1 MKDTVAA
8 MKIIKDS
15 KCDALGVAANV
26 ETCFAA
32 VQRYSREYG
41 LVFRSKDRAYDI
53 SGGDA
58 STKNRTQRDAR
69 VNAVNIRDGILD
81 GGKYFRGAN
90 TTLKPRFTDKG
101 AFEVSC
107 YTPAEGSGSTAKAA
121 TTVYGATAVKT
132 CMDNYKL
139 ANTINKRAPQ
149 VANSATAPVIKC
161 NVGNLASGLAKD
173 GLTDYTKAVVADACA
188 QKDLANGL
196 VQYVDDLVVTCD
208 GVAVGAVTPKLKSG
222 KNCFFDPVQGKWL
235 DRSRFQSYD
244 GELFRSVGKTVKAG
258 TSTTGDILEG
268 DIKCLNTAKTAIVE
282 GTKNCWAYEITS
294 QKLWNEPQYLWLA
307 QPTCP
312 GVAGAAAGT
321 GIANCKQTNKPCTAA
336 DAALF
341 VKTFNGQICVPTFTW
356 VKK

>member
-1 MKDTVAA
+1 MKV
-8 MKIIKDS
+8 IKNS

-58 STKNRTQRDAR
+58 STKNRTERTAR

-107 YTPAEGSGSTAKAA
+107 YTPAVAANSATATAAKAA

-132 CMDNYKL
+132 CMDAYKL

-149 VANSATAPVIKC
+149 VALSATAPVIEC
-161 NVGNLASGLAKD
+161 NVGNVSTGLKKT
-173 GLTDYTKAVVADACA
+173 GLTDYTKAVIADACA

-196 VQYVDDLVVTCD
+196 VQYVDDLVVTCE
-208 GVAVGAVTPKLKSG
+208 GAPVGAVKPVLKSG
-222 KNCFFDPVQGKWL
+222 KNCFWDPITSKWL

-244 GELFRSVGKTVKAG
+244 GELFRSVGKTVKNG
-258 TSTTGDILEG
+258 TKGDILDG

-282 GTKNCWAYEITS
+282 GEKNCWAFELTA
-294 QKLWNEPQYLWLA
+294 QKLWNEP
-307 QPTCP
+307 
-312 GVAGAAAGT
+312 
-321 GIANCKQTNKPCTAA
+321 
-336 DAALF
+336 
-341 VKTFNGQICVPTFTW
+341 
-356 VKK
+356 